1 MITMAEI
8 VAFPLTRRIGSIR
21 RMARMM
27 ASYSP
32 EGAERALATP
42 LRQQYEA
49 LLRRGIAPEVA
60 VREVRSFEAAIRA
73 QRWRLVLLR
82 DGGDAA

>member
-1 MITMAEI
+1 MTMAEI

-21 RMARMM
+21 RLARMM
-27 ASYSP
+27 ASYSR

-49 LLRRGIAPEVA
+49 LIRRGIAPDLA
-60 VREVRSFEAAIRA
+60 AREVRSFELAIRT
-73 QRWRLVLLR
+73 QLWRLVLLR

>member
-1 MITMAEI
+1 
-8 VAFPLTRRIGSIR
+8 
-21 RMARMM
+21 MM

-49 LLRRGIAPEVA
+49 LIRRGIAPDVA
-60 VREVRSFEAAIRA
+60 AREVKGF
-73 QRWRLVLLR
+73 
-82 DGGDAA
+82 